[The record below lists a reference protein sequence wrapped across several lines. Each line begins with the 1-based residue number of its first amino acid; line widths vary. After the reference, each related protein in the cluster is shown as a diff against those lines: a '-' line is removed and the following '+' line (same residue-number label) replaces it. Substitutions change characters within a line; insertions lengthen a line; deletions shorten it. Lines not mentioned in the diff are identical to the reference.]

1 MSIGS
6 FVGKLLGSDKIID
19 AAIATGDKMFHTSEE
34 KAEDYLR
41 VMKMYEA
48 FKVAQRFLA
57 LIFSVP
63 YMLAWSVTF
72 FASFFRDVAV
82 QEAILNGQVSR
93 IVYAIVGF
101 YFLGGAAEGAIRG
114 VNWLSKKSKSKESDV

>member
-1 MSIGS
+1 MGG
-6 FVGKLLGSDKIID
+6 FLGKLFGSDKVID
-19 AAIATGDKMFHTSEE
+19 AAIATGDKLFHTSEE

-57 LIFSVP
+57 IIFSVP
-63 YMLAWSVTF
+63 YMSAWFITYC
-72 FASFFRDVAV
+72 ASFFRDVSV
-82 QEAILNGQVSR
+82 QQAILNGDVSN
-93 IVYAIVGF
+93 IVTAIVGF

-114 VNWLSKKSKSKESDV
+114 VNWLKGKKD

>member
-1 MSIGS
+1 MS
-6 FVGKLLGSDKIID
+6 FWGKLFGSDKVID

-41 VMKMYEA
+41 VMEMYQA

-57 LIFSVP
+57 LIFSIP
-63 YMLAWSVTF
+63 YALAWFITF
-72 FASFFRDVAV
+72 LCSFKWDVAT
-82 QEAILNGQVSR
+82 QQALLDGDISR
-93 IVYAIVGF
+93 IVMAIVGF

-114 VNWLSKKSKSKESDV
+114 VNWLKKKKDD